1 MASGG
6 YRNGIPKGTI
16 KFDRPLTSTPN
27 VRPSSIKSRLPPA
40 TGLRRSS
47 SGSLVG
53 KDDAGGQFRTAS
65 HVDLIFQSDCF
76 LIY

>member
-6 YRNGIPKGTI
+6 YRNGIPKGTL

-27 VRPSSIKSRLPPA
+27 VRPSIKSRVPPA

-47 SGSLVG
+47 SGSLAG
-53 KDDAGGQFRTAS
+53 KDDAGGQFRKVS
-65 HVDLIFQSDCF
+65 HVDLIFQSDCLF
-76 LIY
+76 IY